1 MAGTAVDR
9 LLAGIT
15 AGTGIGDDVFA
26 DDAVLDATVPHWR
39 FTLGDAAAI
48 RRQLSHWFADPA
60 EFEELER
67 LPTPDGEVVTF
78 QLTWTEQGELHAAHQ
93 SHLLRVADDRIVAD
107 TMFCGGRWPAPLLAE
122 MAGA

>member
-9 LLAGIT
+9 LLACIT
-15 AGTGIGDDVFA
+15 AGSGIGDDVFA
-26 DDAVLDATVPHWR
+26 EDAVLDATVPHWR
-39 FTLGDAAAI
+39 FTLGNAPAI
-48 RRQLSHWFADPA
+48 RRQLSHWFADPG

-67 LPTPDGEVVTF
+67 VPTPDGEVVTF
-78 QLTWTEQGELHAAHQ
+78 QLTWKENGELHAAHQ